1 MIPGFN
7 ERGHLPSG
15 LHKTNIEDFK
25 TRFVDDVPDSE
36 TRPEIFSGYKNY
48 CNDLLKLDIT
58 MKQWLDGGFTTNKI
72 NPNDL
77 DVVSHVDALKINNN
91 KYTLDQFRRLF
102 IDKTHSNRV
111 RLNSKYKCDPF
122 AITIYPPGH
131 KYYDFSLRDIKYWSD
146 WFGHDTR
153 ISGKPSKGLIELDL
167 KNVKFKLDDKGV

>member
-91 KYTLDQFRRLF
+91 NFPNTISPRSSSEWLMARGKFILTGSTMTRMARKGIVYCLATLAMAILSISSATAPVIECNCFLSLLDETMLTLSARRPL
-102 IDKTHSNRV
+102 
-111 RLNSKYKCDPF
+111 
-122 AITIYPPGH
+122 
-131 KYYDFSLRDIKYWSD
+131 
-146 WFGHDTR
+146 
-153 ISGKPSKGLIELDL
+153 
-167 KNVKFKLDDKGV
+167 